1 MAGKWKLPQKS
12 FVQQLVA
19 QLPDDYPALL
29 RRLKQRIKTA
39 QIQAVLKVNNALIV
53 LYWEIGKE
61 LLARQKQGREAQSD
75 HLGQP
80 GGTG

>member
-1 MAGKWKLPQKS
+1 MAAKRKIPQTS

-29 RRLKQRIKTA
+29 HRLKQRIKTA
-39 QIQAVLKVNNALIV
+39 QIQAVLKVNSEPIV

-61 LLARQKQGREAQSD
+61 ILARQEQGRDAQAD
-75 HLGQP
+75 RLGQP
-80 GGTG
+80 GGAG